1 MSATPNPSHLA
12 PDQAFLVS
20 HTHWDREWYLPYNR
34 FRVNLV
40 EVVGKV
46 LDALET
52 DSHFNNFVLDGQCA
66 VLEDYLESVPE
77 DKERV
82 STLIRQGKLAVGP
95 WYILP
100 DEFLVSGEAT
110 VRNLIFGAKVAAP
123 FGSVQQVG
131 YMPDS
136 FGHIAQIPQILQ
148 LCHINSFIFTRGL
161 DDRADELGWLFRWAA
176 PDGSE
181 VLAVNQC
188 DGYCN
193 AAGLGFKEIWHA
205 HTQRKVNLNLA
216 VEKIGSLFEKMAQRP
231 GFEPALLN
239 NGCDHFPPQQD
250 FDQILKALREKFP
263 QTTFTHGL
271 FEDFLTAARNHT
283 ADKDRPLFEGELLG
297 GKDHLILSGVWS
309 ARMNLKMENDSCQNL
324 LTRYVEPLATMA
336 AFATKKKY
344 PRGLIDSS
352 WRELLRNHP
361 HDSICGCSTD
371 SVHLDM
377 DTRFAAVRQ
386 TGEQLLNRTLDH
398 FTPMFATEESGDR
411 ETVICI
417 ANPLPM
423 RRDVI
428 VDRLVVLQPLNYDV
442 DRLSIVDEN
451 DKPVPFQIIDRRFIE
466 RFWGID
472 YRAELFCQQQLEQQE
487 NYIKWF
493 GPRILGTAEEKDTK
507 DCFVWVR
514 FLARD
519 MPAVGFKQFFL
530 KDKKA
535 LTKPEPMAP
544 VTAYKSG
551 DEVEIFNEHIH
562 VVFRGDG
569 TFDLEDKATGSLF
582 VGLNLLEDSEDI
594 GDEYDFCHAEIGGL
608 FFAGGNPG
616 KVRIIDK
623 SDLACTA
630 EASFRFD
637 LPRSISKDR
646 KSRDPRTTPTDVY
659 VRITVQAGSRRVDI
673 ETDFNNR
680 AFDHR
685 LRAWF
690 PTGLTTD
697 TVISDGHFMF
707 NRRPLSRPTNPQW
720 SQPSPPTWP
729 QQDFSALQDGDCG
742 LAILN
747 QGLPEFETWLD
758 PDNGAIFALTLLRSV
773 DWLSRD
779 DFSSRNCTNAGP
791 TIHTPNAQC
800 YGRHTFRYSVVP
812 YAGDVLQAQIKDES
826 ERYRVPCIG
835 HQGVRDGMLAGGVSF
850 LEKTSPKVAIS
861 AIKMSEHGND
871 LVVRMVNLSE
881 EQVQEV
887 LHIGLPAL
895 DATKVGLR
903 EDQLTVDRS
912 NATVTHGGNQICIP
926 LAPFEIATVIIEL
939 NEQDEITT

>member
-1 MSATPNPSHLA
+1 MSATNNPNKMSPA
-12 PDQAFLVS
+12 QAFLVS
-20 HTHWDREWYLPYNR
+20 HTHWDREWYLPYNK
-34 FRVNLV
+34 FRVNLMD
-40 EVVGKV
+40 VVGKV
-46 LDALET
+46 LDALES
-52 DSHFNNFVLDGQCA
+52 DPQFNNFVLDGQCA

-77 DKERV
+77 DMQRV
-82 STLIRQGKLAVGP
+82 KKLIGSGKLAVGP

-110 VRNLIFGAKVAAP
+110 VRNLIFGAKITAP
-123 FGSVQQVG
+123 FGKVQQVG
-131 YMPDS
+131 YMPDT
-136 FGHIAQIPQILQ
+136 FGHLAQIPQILQ
-148 LCHINSFIFTRGL
+148 LCGIDSFIFTRGL

-205 HTQRKVNLNLA
+205 HTQRTVNLDVA
-216 VEKIGSLFEKMAQRP
+216 VEKIGSLFEKMSKRP

-239 NGCDHFPPQQD
+239 NGCDHFPPQQE
-250 FDQILKALREKFP
+250 FGAVLNALKEKFP
-263 QTTFTHGL
+263 ETTFTHGR
-271 FEDFLTAARNHT
+271 FEDFLAAARKAT
-283 ADKDRPLFEGELLG
+283 PDEERPLYEGELLG

-309 ARMNLKMENDSCQNL
+309 ARMNLKMENDACQNL
-324 LTRYVEPLATMA
+324 LTRYVEPLAAMA
-336 AFATKKKY
+336 TLATGKKY
-344 PRGLIDSS
+344 PRGLIDTS

-386 TGEQLLNRTLDH
+386 TGDQLLNRTLDH
-398 FTPMFATEESGDR
+398 FTPMFAKEEADDR
-411 ETVICI
+411 VTVIGI

-423 RRDVI
+423 RREVV
-428 VDRLVVLQPLNYDV
+428 VDRLVVLQPLGYDV
-442 DRLSIVDEN
+442 DRLALVDE
-451 DKPVPFQIIDRRFIE
+451 DGEPVPFQILDRRFIE
-466 RFWGID
+466 RFWNID
-472 YRAELFCQQQLEQQE
+472 YRAELFCEQQIAQQE

-493 GPRILGTAEEKDTK
+493 GPRILGTADDKDTK
-507 DCFVWVR
+507 DCFIWIR

-519 MPAVGFKQFFL
+519 MPGVGFKQFFL
-530 KDKKA
+530 QDRNTK
-535 LTKPEPMAP
+535 TKPKPCSP
-544 VTAYKSG
+544 VTAFKSG

-569 TFDLEDKATGSLF
+569 TFDLEDKATGSLY
-582 VGLNLLEDSEDI
+582 VGLNMLEDGEDI
-594 GDEYDFCHAEIGGL
+594 GDEYDFCQAETGGL

-623 SDLACTA
+623 SELSCTA

-637 LPRSISKDR
+637 LPRSINKDR

-659 VRITVQAGSRRVDI
+659 VRITVHSGSRRVDI

-690 PTGLTTD
+690 PTGLDTD
-697 TVISDGHFMF
+697 TVISDGHFML
-707 NRRPLSRPTNPQW
+707 NRRPLKRPSNPEW

-742 LAILN
+742 LAIFN
-747 QGLPEFETWLD
+747 QGLPEFETWND
-758 PDNGAIFALTLLRSV
+758 PDNGAIFAMTLLRSV

-779 DFSSRNCTNAGP
+779 DFPSRKNTNAGP
-791 TIHTPNAQC
+791 SIHTPNAQC
-800 YGRHTFRYSVVP
+800 YGRHTFRYAVVP

-826 ERYRVPCIG
+826 DRYRVPCPG
-835 HQGVRDGMLAGGVSF
+835 HQGVADGMIPGGASF
-850 LEKTSPKVAIS
+850 LEKTSPVVSIT
-861 AIKMSEHGND
+861 AIKLAEHGQG
-871 LVVRMVNLSE
+871 LVVRLVNLSE
-881 EQVQEV
+881 EPVVEN
-887 LHIGLPAL
+887 LKSGLPVL

-903 EDQLTVDRS
+903 EEPMTIFRDDAS
-912 NATVTHGGNQICIP
+912 VTHGGMQVSIP
-926 LAPFEIATVIIEL
+926 LAPCEIATVILDID
-939 NEQDEITT
+939 NQKKGTA